1 MAEPKKEKLPPKTE
15 DQVVEVSLKHVAL
28 AFATVLFS
36 TVLVGSAIIAVRDYS
51 RYKRQKAIVE
61 NLKELFTTLSKL
73 ENNLWKERK
82 TVGS

>member
-1 MAEPKKEKLPPKTE
+1 MAETKKEKLPPKTE

-28 AFATVLFS
+28 AFVTVLGS

-51 RYKRQKAIVE
+51 RYRRQKAMVD

-82 TVGS
+82 TAGS